1 MAAPAELPIRLNLA
15 PPLHARRQQRAVSKQ
30 AYTESATGTALP
42 ESPLL
47 THHSAVPS
55 RTIRSAARAHTHNK
69 QRSQL
74 AGKWE
79 CTPDPRSSD
88 RKGCQ
93 CQTVGRRGASQPDPA
108 SVPWP
113 TYNRPN
119 PLELLRIILGALRC
133 ENERAS
139 ERKSESSP
147 E

>member
-1 MAAPAELPIRLNLA
+1 
-15 PPLHARRQQRAVSKQ
+15 
-30 AYTESATGTALP
+30 
-42 ESPLL
+42 
-47 THHSAVPS
+47 VPS